1 MSVPKHIGIIMD
13 GNRRWAKQRG
23 LSAAEGHRA
32 GFETLMSVIEW
43 AARRGVST
51 ITIYAFSTE
60 NFKKRSATEI
70 ADLFELVVTGLRRQT
85 KRMKENGIRL
95 NFLGELKRLPERIQ
109 RNMKDAVSA
118 LKDNERIKCN
128 VMFNYGGRT
137 EIVHAIR
144 ELIASGK
151 SAKEINEELVSQHLY
166 TAGQPD
172 PELIIRTG
180 GEMRLSNFL
189 LWQMSYSELYFT
201 DALWPDFD
209 EKCFDAALEEY
220 ARRTRRFGGQDPV
233 SAKAVRS
240 N

>member
-1 MSVPKHIGIIMD
+1 MD

-23 LSAAEGHRA
+23 LSTAEGHRA
-32 GFETLMSVIEW
+32 GFEALMKVIEW
-43 AARRGVST
+43 AAQRGVTT

-60 NFKKRSATEI
+60 NFKKRSVTEI
-70 ADLFELVVTGLRRQT
+70 ADLFDLVVTGLRRQT

-128 VMFNYGGRT
+128 IMFNYGGRT

-172 PELIIRTG
+172 PEFIIRTG

-201 DALWPDFD
+201 DTLWPDFD
-209 EKCFDAALEEY
+209 EACFQAALTEY
-220 ARRTRRFGGQDPV
+220 ARRTRRFGGQDPAPTKPLRT
-233 SAKAVRS
+233 S
-240 N
+240 